1 MKLSADIVSGGL
13 RKRLE
18 RLLAGLEPAAL
29 DAVADALAA
38 ELANARGREALHAPL
53 VRGANAR
60 RRSVGANDPD
70 SIAREFGSP
79 TEPPAPWLAPVLPA
93 ARAPMRA
100 AALKAVARA
109 LSSLSSRARRSA

>member
-1 MKLSADIVSGGL
+1 MKFSAAIVSGGS

-18 RLLAGLEPAAL
+18 RLLAEMEPAAL
-29 DAVADALAA
+29 GAAADALAV
-38 ELANARGREALHAPL
+38 ELEKARERESLHAPL
-53 VRGANAR
+53 MRGASAR
-60 RRSVGANDPD
+60 GRALAFNDKD

-100 AALKAVARA
+100 AAFQAVARA
-109 LSSLSSRARRSA
+109 LSRFKR